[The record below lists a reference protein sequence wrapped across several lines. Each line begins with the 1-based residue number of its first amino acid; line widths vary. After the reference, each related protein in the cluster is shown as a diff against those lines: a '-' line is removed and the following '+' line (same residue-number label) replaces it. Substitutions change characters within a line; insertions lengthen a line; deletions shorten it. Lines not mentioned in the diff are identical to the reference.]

1 MAKRIFITATN
12 TDIGKTYTTTLLVE
26 AYSKMGYHVGV
37 YKPIET
43 GVNGLP
49 QDGMKLLKEAQRWNP
64 KFSSYRVQD
73 VVTFS
78 YPLPAAPYVASKGK
92 KMDWK
97 PFEEAVDKLEKAC
110 DILLIEGAGG
120 LYVPID
126 ESKMMIDVPLHFNA
140 VTLLV
145 SHCVLG
151 CINDTLMSQKALI
164 DANLPFV
171 WGLNCKKGDESFSQV
186 SYPYFKQRF
195 EEILFIEKDIDI
207 IAQRLLDTI
216 SLD

>member
-26 AYSKMGYHVGV
+26 AFSKMGYRVGV

-49 QDGMKLLKEAQRWNP
+49 QDGMNLLKAAQRHNP
-64 KFSSYRVQD
+64 QFASFRVQD

-78 YPLPAAPYVASKGK
+78 YPLPAAPYIASKALP
-92 KMDWK
+92 MDWK
-97 PFEEAVDKLEKAC
+97 PFENAIEKLEKAC

-126 ESKMMIDVPLHFNA
+126 QTKMMIDVPRHFNA

-145 SHCVLG
+145 SHCALG
-151 CINDTLMSQKALI
+151 CINDTLLSQKALE
-164 DANLPFV
+164 DAKLPFV
-171 WGLNCKKGDESFSQV
+171 WGLNCKKGDESFVQI
-186 SYPYFKQRF
+186 SYPYFKYRF
-195 EEILFIEKDIDI
+195 ENIFFIEKDIDA
-207 IAQRLLDTI
+207 IAQSLLDTI
-216 SLD
+216 PSA